1 MPELP
6 EVETVVRILS
16 SQIINQTIQEVII
29 RWDKTVEHK
38 DIFLKEV
45 IGQTILSIT
54 RRGKYICVNLNRGV
68 ILIHLR
74 MEGKFFIRDKNDL
87 PFKHTHV
94 ILKLDSCNLEFNDTR
109 KFGRMMYTEDAQTFL
124 NTKLGLEPFDE
135 NLTVE
140 YLKNKAKNRKVAL
153 KTFLLDQSVIA
164 GIGNIYSDEICFKM
178 LRNPHTSVAK
188 LSKKDWANC
197 IQITREILQS
207 AIEAGG
213 TSVRSYTSSLGVT
226 GLFQLNILVYG
237 RANQPCHNC
246 QTILVRSV
254 IGQRSSVYCPNCQ
267 KR

>member
-16 SQIINQTIQEVII
+16 SQIVNQTIHGVTIK
-29 RWDKTVEHK
+29 WDKTVENK
-38 DIFLKEV
+38 EVFVKEV
-45 IGQTILSIT
+45 IGQTIQSIT
-54 RRGKYICVNLNRGV
+54 RRGKYICMNLNRGV

-74 MEGKFFIRDKNDL
+74 MEGKFYIRDRNEL

-94 ILKLDSCNLEFNDTR
+94 ILDLDTYNLEFNDTR
-109 KFGRMMYTEDAQTFL
+109 KFGRMMYTEDAEVYL
-124 NTKLGLEPFDE
+124 NTKLGLEPFDQ

-140 YLKNKAKNRKVAL
+140 YLRNKAKNRKIAL

-178 LRNPHTSVAK
+178 LINPQTSVAK
-188 LSKKDWANC
+188 LTKKDWVNC

-207 AIEAGG
+207 AIDAGG

-246 QTILVRSV
+246 QTQLVRTV

>member
-16 SQIINQTIQEVII
+16 TQILNQTIQDITVK
-29 RWDKTVEHK
+29 WDKTVENK
-38 DIFLKEV
+38 ALFVNEV
-45 IGQTILSIT
+45 KGQTIRTIT
-54 RRGKYICVNLNRGV
+54 RRGKYICLHLDRGN

-74 MEGKFFIRDKNDL
+74 MEGKFFIREKNEL

-94 ILKLDSCNLEFNDTR
+94 ILHLNDMNLEFNDTR
-109 KFGRMMYTEDAQTFL
+109 KFGRMMYTEDAEGYL
-124 NTKLGLEPFDE
+124 NTKLGLEPFDSA
-135 NLTVE
+135 LTVE
-140 YLKNKAKNRKVAL
+140 YLQNKAKSRTIAL

-178 LRNPHTSVAK
+178 LRNPQQSVTK
-188 LSKKDWANC
+188 LTKKDWANC
-197 IQITREILQS
+197 IQFTRSILQA
-207 AIEAGG
+207 AIDAGG

-226 GLFQLNILVYG
+226 GLFQLNIDVYG

-246 QTILVRSV
+246 QTPLVRVV
-254 IGQRSSVYCPNCQ
+254 INQRSSVYCPNCQ